1 MWRYANIGSIV
12 ITGGNIISVICKM
25 LFFFKLYGNPV
36 EGDTFL
42 TPALDC
48 INIHAS
54 MKKGEF
60 LKCWT
65 EEEILQLHPDMI
77 LAKLDSATRSETFA
91 ILKKFLNVLD
101 NSSQL
106 AARLPQSIYQP
117 CYKFVGRTDEPR
129 WINDAYVLGSS
140 AHYNQALNVLIK
152 HVQKPHVP
160 LLGVNQINILL
171 KGTGISPFFSSS
183 RR

>member
-1 MWRYANIGSIV
+1 MLASPDPGAEFEVVKMWRYANIGSIV
-12 ITGGNIISVICKM
+12 ITGGNIISVTCEI

-65 EEEILQLHPDMI
+65 EEETLQLHPDQI
-77 LAKLDSATRSETFA
+77 LTKLDSATRSETFA
-91 ILKKFLNVLD
+91 ILKKFLNVLG
-101 NSSQL
+101 NCGQL

-117 CYKFVGRTDEPR
+117 CYKFVGRPGGLMTLMR
-129 WINDAYVLGSS
+129 WDHQLVI
-140 AHYNQALNVLIK
+140 I
-152 HVQKPHVP
+152 
-160 LLGVNQINILL
+160 
-171 KGTGISPFFSSS
+171 